1 MLINTPSY
9 SHITDILCCHL
20 NKQVELQLLSLPR
33 NEIYKEVREEVQIQV
48 ASATSNLRK
57 RSKINYTS
65 IKYFLKFYI

>member
-9 SHITDILCCHL
+9 SHITDILD
-20 NKQVELQLLSLPR
+20 KQVELQLLSLPR
-33 NEIYKEVREEVQIQV
+33 NEIYQEVREEVQIQV

-57 RSKINYTS
+57 RSKIRYTS